1 MSETP
6 VQEQRKYRRYELKL
20 PLEIVRTGTHRISRP
35 GETRNLSSGGV
46 LFTAHSRMEIGEPIE
61 YRITLHTSPGV
72 DVRLHCKGK
81 VVRMDAPG
89 DTAEPQ
95 NGVPISVAATLERY
109 EFVRQLVRHTA
120 FSAV

>member
-1 MSETP
+1 
-6 VQEQRKYRRYELKL
+6 
-20 PLEIVRTGTHRISRP
+20 
-35 GETRNLSSGGV
+35 
-46 LFTAHSRMEIGEPIE
+46 
-61 YRITLHTSPGV
+61 
-72 DVRLHCKGK
+72 
-81 VVRMDAPG
+81 MDAPG